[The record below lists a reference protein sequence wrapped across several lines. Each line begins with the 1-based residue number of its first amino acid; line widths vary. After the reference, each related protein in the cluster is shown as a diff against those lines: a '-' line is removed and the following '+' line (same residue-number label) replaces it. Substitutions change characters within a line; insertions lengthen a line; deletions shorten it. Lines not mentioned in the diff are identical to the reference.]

1 MGNAMNKSLIYVIIL
16 MLVTAFQLDA
26 RNRFMVQA
34 GGNVSHYCE
43 TPIMSLDKTY
53 GWGWGGFVGT
63 GYEINF
69 NRHWSLTPQVE
80 LAYINNGARL
90 SWPKDSPFHR
100 NAQWLDMW
108 TVNVPV
114 LAGFRFNLEKN
125 VGLKISTGPYVLKA
139 FSIRQTAQ
147 DGISKETPPQRRAT
161 AEFNFGWMGEIAVE
175 PGHHFSYL
183 FRTQYPFLV
192 ESWTK
197 KTLTLSLGVRYD
209 F

>member
-1 MGNAMNKSLIYVIIL
+1 MDNAMNKSLIYIIVL
-16 MLVTAFQLDA
+16 MLATAFQLDA

-43 TPIMSLDKTY
+43 SPIMLSLIRPTV
-53 GWGWGGFVGT
+53 GAGVALSGQAMRSTSIGT
-63 GYEINF
+63 GASHRRSNWLISTTVPGC
-69 NRHWSLTPQVE
+69 R
-80 LAYINNGARL
+80 
-90 SWPKDSPFHR
+90 PKDSPFNR

-161 AEFNFGWMGEIAVE
+161 ATIQ
-175 PGHHFSYL
+175 
-183 FRTQYPFLV
+183 FRLDGRDRSRARPPFLLPVQDAISLLV

>member
-1 MGNAMNKSLIYVIIL
+1 MNKSLIYVIIL
-16 MLVTAFQLDA
+16 MLVIAFQLDA

-100 NAQWLDMW
+100 NAQWLHRW
-108 TVNVPV
+108 HE
-114 LAGFRFNLEKN
+114 A
-125 VGLKISTGPYVLKA
+125 
-139 FSIRQTAQ
+139 
-147 DGISKETPPQRRAT
+147 
-161 AEFNFGWMGEIAVE
+161 
-175 PGHHFSYL
+175 
-183 FRTQYPFLV
+183 
-192 ESWTK
+192 
-197 KTLTLSLGVRYD
+197 
-209 F
+209 

>member
-1 MGNAMNKSLIYVIIL
+1 MDNAMNKSLIYVTIV
-16 MLVTAFQLDA
+16 MLVTAFQLEA
-26 RNRFMVQA
+26 QNRFMVQA

-43 TPIMSLDKTY
+43 TPLFNLDKTY

-69 NRHWSLTPQVE
+69 NRHWSLMPQVE

-90 SWPKDSPFHR
+90 SWPKDSPFKR

-125 VGLKISTGPYVLKA
+125 VGLKISTGPYALKA

-175 PGHHFSYL
+175 AGDQFFFIL
-183 FRTQYPFLV
+183 FADNITP
-192 ESWTK
+192 S
-197 KTLTLSLGVRYD
+197 LS
-209 F
+209 